1 MTRCRLW
8 HQIVAD
14 MELVP
19 SEYWYS
25 YTALTLGIILGSL
38 ALQCL
43 ICKEFRWVHFFSF
56 FTICSVSLQIF
67 WFMEPTESVLAP
79 LLSSHFANLWLWI
92 GNNRSSDQHLN
103 TPFPLLLESKAV
115 GQIWNS
121 CQSLV
126 ISNSLQGKLESKH
139 QIGRKMRSVNS
150 GMALHWVR
158 GAKGGLQR
166 GAKITY
172 CSWTNPPL
180 ST

>member
-1 MTRCRLW
+1 MTPNCSW
-8 HQIVAD
+8 HGVSS
-14 MELVP
+14 LR
-19 SEYWYS
+19 
-25 YTALTLGIILGSL
+25 ILIFIHSTDTRYNTRQFSL
-38 ALQCL
+38 AMVNLQGIQMGALFFLFSPSAVCL
-43 ICKEFRWVHFFSF
+43 CRF
-56 FTICSVSLQIF
+56 F

-92 GNNRSSDQHLN
+92 RNNGSSDQHLN

-150 GMALHWVR
+150 GMALHCTVWSKRV
-158 GAKGGLQR
+158 GWGGCKGEQ
-166 GAKITY
+166 K
-172 CSWTNPPL
+172 
-180 ST
+180 